1 MGLGMG
7 PTTLWPQGGTSI
19 RDPGRPAL
27 STAAHRRGNT
37 ASVSGDV
44 LRAWTSRRRCRN
56 PCAVVASADNCG
68 VIIPCHNEADSIAGV
83 VRRIRVWLPR
93 VLVVDDGSSDA
104 TGDQAR
110 SAGAG
115 VLRQPVRSGKGAAL
129 AAGWTA
135 AAAAG
140 WEWVLLMDGDGQHLP
155 EESAA
160 LLAAAVPS
168 RPLIIG
174 NRLLHPQAMPPLRR
188 AINRWMSRQL
198 SRLAGVALPDSQ
210 CGYRLAHLPTLL
222 SLELATR
229 HFEIES
235 EMCVAFARAGLDITF
250 VPVTAS
256 YGPERSKICP
266 LVDAWRWT
274 RWYLHARHW
283 DRERSIRL
291 SVTAPRVSSAIPT

>member
-1 MGLGMG
+1 M
-7 PTTLWPQGGTSI
+7 
-19 RDPGRPAL
+19 
-27 STAAHRRGNT
+27 
-37 ASVSGDV
+37 
-44 LRAWTSRRRCRN
+44 
-56 PCAVVASADNCG
+56 VASADNCG

-140 WEWVLLMDGDGQHLP
+140 WEWALLMDGDGQHLP

-160 LLAAAVPS
+160 LLAAAALS

-174 NRLLHPQAMPPLRR
+174 NRLQHPRAMPPLRR

-198 SRLAGVALPDSQ
+198 SGLSGVALPDSQ

-222 SLELATR
+222 RLGLATN

-235 EMCVAFARAGLDITF
+235 EMCVAFARAGLEITF

-256 YGPERSKICP
+256 YGHERSKICP
-266 LVDAWRWT
+266 LIDAWRWA

-283 DRERSIRL
+283 ARERSTRL
-291 SVTAPRVSSAIPT
+291 SVTASPVSTAIPT

>member
-1 MGLGMG
+1 M
-7 PTTLWPQGGTSI
+7 
-19 RDPGRPAL
+19 
-27 STAAHRRGNT
+27 
-37 ASVSGDV
+37 
-44 LRAWTSRRRCRN
+44 
-56 PCAVVASADNCG
+56 VASADNCG
-68 VIIPCHNEADSIAGV
+68 VVIPCHNEADSIAGV
-83 VRRIRVWLPR
+83 VRRVRVQLPR
-93 VLVVDDGSSDA
+93 VLVVDDGSTDA

-110 SAGAG
+110 AAGAG

-155 EESAA
+155 EESAV
-160 LLAAAVPS
+160 LLAAAGPLH
-168 RPLIIG
+168 PLIIG
-174 NRLLHPQAMPPLRR
+174 NRLQTPWAMPPLRR
-188 AINRWMSRQL
+188 VINRWMSRRL
-198 SRLAGVALPDSQ
+198 SGLAGVALPDSQ

-222 SLELATR
+222 RLGLATR

-266 LVDAWRWT
+266 LIDAWRWA
-274 RWYLHARHW
+274 RWYLRARHW
-283 DRERSIRL
+283 SCKPSTGL
-291 SVTAPRVSSAIPT
+291 SVSAPPVSSAIPT